1 MRLELELSHHF
12 AEPHLL
18 LLLPLLLL
26 PLYLKL
32 LPLPQPLLVIAHSL
46 FSMLQ
51 LFHAAQVESLFDI
64 R

>member
-1 MRLELELSHHF
+1 MRLKLELCHHL

-32 LPLPQPLLVIAHSL
+32 LPLSQPRLVIAHSL
-46 FSMLQ
+46 LSKLQ
-51 LFHAAQVESLFDI
+51 LLHASQVECLLDI